1 MKSIALSVLF
11 LIMLGMPA
19 QAQIETHQATFI
31 FNFSRLIQ
39 WPNIHSSPVFT
50 IAVLGRNHPL
60 TAELKTAAQGRNV
73 GGREIAIVEHN
84 SVEDLQYCHMLF
96 VPNNRL
102 NQIKSA
108 SDALTGQ
115 PTLII
120 TESQGRIPDETIIN
134 MYLENSRLGFR
145 LNEENARKRNLQVST
160 QLLNFSR

>member
-1 MKSIALSVLF
+1 MKLPALSVL
-11 LIMLGMPA
+11 LLLMLALPA

-39 WPNIHSSPVFT
+39 WPNIHNSSVFT
-50 IAVLGRNHPL
+50 IAVFGRNHPL
-60 TAELKTAAQGRNV
+60 TSELKSAAQGRNV
-73 GGREIAIVEHN
+73 GGREIAIVEYN
-84 SVEDLQYCHMLF
+84 SIDDLQYCHMLF

-102 NQIKSA
+102 NQIKNA
-108 SDALTGQ
+108 SDALSGQ

-120 TESQGRIPDETIIN
+120 TESQGRVPDESVIN

-145 LNEENARKRNLQVST
+145 LNEDNARKRNLQVST